1 MAANSDLA
9 QVCSECGSVLGQTKN
24 LDPMSALYSETQ
36 AISTGVYRP
45 TRPIVLVMVWVIFLP
60 WLVAAGFGM
69 LSAITTPGMNGFIFF
84 WIFTGNAVL
93 DTVALYRVTRNY
105 RKSRSDADRPIT

>member
-69 LSAITTPGMNGFIFF
+69 LSAITTPGMNG
-84 WIFTGNAVL
+84 GNAVL
-93 DTVALYRVTRNY
+93 ATVALYRVTRNY